1 MAANSS
7 EHRCTKEM
15 KGKERNV
22 HVYECTLHTGAK
34 NEGKGGKRVGGGEN
48 SLEVN
53 GGGGGGVSR
62 DKLYHYY

>member
-15 KGKERNV
+15 KGKEINV

-34 NEGKGGKRVGGGEN
+34 NEGKGGKRVGGEKIASGLTKAEA
-48 SLEVN
+48 EAEA
-53 GGGGGGVSR
+53 
-62 DKLYHYY
+62 

>member
-1 MAANSS
+1 
-7 EHRCTKEM
+7 M